1 MTLVKNSFV
10 RGTGTAEW
18 REKDKLSRELIII
31 GGATGFIGRP
41 LALSLAGEGYE
52 VAVLTRSRDKARALF
67 GDQAVAVE
75 WDGRT
80 SRGWLD
86 LAGSATAIIN
96 LAGENIG
103 AGRWTNKRKQ
113 RIVASRLDAGKA
125 VMDSLRRAAGRPK
138 SLIQASAIGFYGPR
152 SDEELDE
159 TSPPGDGFLAGMVK
173 EWESATREAEDLGIR
188 RIVIRSGLVLG
199 RDGGVLPRFLG
210 PFRFFVGGPLGSGN
224 QWLSWIHRDDE
235 IAAVRFLLER
245 PQLAGV
251 FNLTAPGPVTMKE
264 FARSLGRVMKRPSWF
279 PVPAFLLRWLFGE
292 MADETLLSGQRVL
305 PSALLKAGYEFL
317 YPDLGGALE
326 AILKSENP

>member
-1 MTLVKNSFV
+1 
-10 RGTGTAEW
+10 
-18 REKDKLSRELIII
+18 LSRGLIII
-31 GGATGFIGRP
+31 SGATGFIGRP
-41 LALSLAGEGYE
+41 LALSLAERAYD
-52 VAVLTRSRDKARALF
+52 VAVLTRSREKAKALF
-67 GDQAVAVE
+67 GDRAIAVE

-80 SRGWLD
+80 SRGWLE
-86 LAGSATAIIN
+86 LAESATAIIN

-103 AGRWTNKRKQ
+103 AGRWNEKRKQ
-113 RIVASRLDAGKA
+113 SIVASRLNAGKA
-125 VMDSLRRAAGRPK
+125 VMDSLRRGAARPK

-159 TSPPGDGFLAGMVK
+159 TSPPGDGFLAEMVRD
-173 EWESATREAEDLGIR
+173 WEASTREAEDCGTR

-235 IAAVRFLLER
+235 IAAIRFLLER
-245 PQLAGV
+245 PHLAGV
-251 FNLTAPGPVTMKE
+251 FNLTAPGAVTMKE
-264 FARSLGRVMKRPSWF
+264 FARTLGRVMKRPSCF
-279 PVPAFLLRWLFGE
+279 PVPAFLLRWLFGD
-292 MADETLLSGQRVL
+292 MADETMLAGQRIL

-326 AILKSENP
+326 AILRSKNY